1 MRRALSDKNGI
12 FFHRLRRFNN
22 IDNNYAKYGKAS
34 VNKIDQFVYLGAIGM
49 TVVVIGFTLTHFARF
64 DGSHPSKQLNN
75 HLRHQMVLLS
85 SHIDRQTNHPTSIN
99 FSSWNVSPVSSRRRM
114 PYVQQ
119 SGAPKNNVA
128 GDYGGLTLLH
138 SQNEKMFARRIPEDS
153 VGGFDPNSND
163 PNSNEPYRETRRPRR
178 YPQYLSNGS
187 ELLIKSA
194 SSAEFADYYDDYSV
208 NLPSKADDGM
218 AIVPRACQE
227 PEFKFLYKPTCN
239 DFHERDWS
247 RAYDDPETVS
257 NPRSENEV
265 NIAHLGAGFYRDT
278 WILED
283 SPWIWPSRYQTEKL
297 ITTQLLQQ
305 TTNLDVLNVERTAG
319 MIAKAYR
326 SAVVKTPRMA
336 HKIGPEFIE
345 EVWTE
350 AIIMERLTKSPRIM
364 SIYGHCSTTTMV
376 EVVPI
381 EFEEAVVQHDENVS
395 HETIEERNKDGVR
408 PYNNLTAT
416 GKLQFALDMAESIAD
431 LHGFEE
437 GVIIHDDV
445 QMCQWLRT
453 PRGRLKLG
461 DFNRGTVMSWDLFT
475 GEYCK
480 FNNGAAFSQYRAPE
494 EYAQRNLNEQ
504 IDTFSFGNNIYAMI
518 TGLWNWVG
526 YLILTY
532 LSHQI

>member
-1 MRRALSDKNGI
+1 MSHGNSFIGKYSRIPR
-12 FFHRLRRFNN
+12 FFHRFRRFN

-49 TVVVIGFTLTHFARF
+49 AVVVIGFTLTHFARF
-64 DGSHPSKQLNN
+64 DGSHPSKQLKN
-75 HLRHQMVLLS
+75 HLRQMVPS
-85 SHIDRQTNHPTSIN
+85 SHIDRIYPTSIN
-99 FSSWNVSPVSSRRRM
+99 FSSWNVSPIISHRR
-114 PYVQQ
+114 YQSVQQ
-119 SGAPKNNVA
+119 NGAPKKNVA
-128 GDYGGLTLLH
+128 VDYGGLTLL
-138 SQNEKMFARRIPEDS
+138 SLQNEKMFARRISEDS
-153 VGGFDPNSND
+153 LNAFDPNSIE
-163 PNSNEPYRETRRPRR
+163 PNKDMRETRTPRR
-178 YPQYLSNGS
+178 YPQNLSNGS
-187 ELLIKSA
+187 ELLIESA

-208 NLPSKADDGM
+208 NLPSQADDGT
-218 AIVPRACQE
+218 ASVPSACQE

-247 RAYDDPETVS
+247 RAYDDPGTVS

-265 NIAHLGAGFYRDT
+265 NIEHLGAGFYRDT

-283 SPWIWPSRYQTEKL
+283 SPWIDASRFKTEKL
-297 ITTQLLQQ
+297 IMTQLLQQ
-305 TTNLDVLNVERTAG
+305 TTHLDVLNVERTAG

-336 HKIGPEFIE
+336 HKISPEFIE

-350 AIIMERLTKSPRIM
+350 AIIMERLTKSPRII

-381 EFEEAVVQHDENVS
+381 EFEEAVVHDEGYES

-408 PYNNLTAT
+408 PYNNFTAT
-416 GKLQFALDMAESIAD
+416 EKLHFALDMAESIAD
-431 LHGFEE
+431 LHGFED
-437 GVIIHDDV
+437 GVIIHDDI

-453 PRGRLKLG
+453 PSGRLKLG
-461 DFNRGTVMSWDLFT
+461 DFNRGTIMSWDLFT

-480 FNNGAAFSQYRAPE
+480 FNNGAAFSQYRSPE

-532 LSHQI
+532 ISHQC